1 MTQGMSERADEPEQT
16 SVLVVDDHRTFTDLL
31 ALALAEQPD
40 LRCVGTAH
48 TVEEGLALADKL
60 LPDVVVMDVR
70 LGDGDGLAATA
81 ALMSRHPQ
89 MRVVVLT
96 AHATQDLLERA
107 GAAGACCLL
116 PKDGALSDMLNA
128 LRTSRRDG
136 LVVHPLLLKTL
147 MGARR
152 EPRPYL
158 PPLTAREADVLRMLA
173 EGLDARAISRRL
185 DISLN
190 TCRGYVRG
198 VLGKLDA
205 HSQLEAVAIA
215 KRHGLVDGVERS

>member
-1 MTQGMSERADEPEQT
+1 
-16 SVLVVDDHRTFTDLL
+16 
-31 ALALAEQPD
+31 
-40 LRCVGTAH
+40 
-48 TVEEGLALADKL
+48 
-60 LPDVVVMDVR
+60 
-70 LGDGDGLAATA
+70 
-81 ALMSRHPQ
+81 
-89 MRVVVLT
+89 VVVLT

-136 LVVHPLLLKTL
+136 LVVHPMLLKSL
-147 MGARR
+147 VGSRR
-152 EPRPYL
+152 KPLPYL
-158 PPLTAREADVLRMLA
+158 PPLTAREADVLQMLA